1 MGGVIALGECMVELS
16 LQGPAGAAVSYAGDT
31 YNTAVYLS
39 RLGLDVAYG
48 TAVGRG
54 DPFSAGILAALDA
67 EGIGRGLVVEA
78 ERRLPGLYAIQTD
91 ARGERSFF
99 FWRSEAPARDYLGL
113 VDLSALE
120 AALMGAELIFVS
132 AIALAV
138 FGEAGRS
145 LLLPLLARAAEAGVA
160 VAFDTNYRPSLW
172 PGPAAGR
179 GAIEA
184 VLAHCRFLSLSAADV
199 ALFEGGDAGAMARLW
214 AGRGV
219 EVVLRHDDHRIE
231 VMGEGRIESFEPG
244 PPVSV
249 VDTTGAGDSFN
260 AGYLAARLAGR
271 PAAEA
276 VAEGRRLAS
285 VVVAHKGAI
294 IPREAMPG
302 PQSSLR

>member
-16 LQGPAGAAVSYAGDT
+16 LTGPAGAPSGAAVGYAGDT

-39 RLGLDVAYG
+39 RLGLPVAYG

-54 DPFSAGILAALDA
+54 DPFSAGILASLDA

-78 ERRLPGLYAIQTD
+78 PGRLPGLYAIQTD

-99 FWRSEAPARDYLGL
+99 FWRSEAPARDYLSL
-113 VDLSALE
+113 VDPDALSA
-120 AALMGAELIFVS
+120 ALRGADLVYVS

-138 FGEAGRS
+138 FGEAGRAA
-145 LLLPLLARAAEAGVA
+145 LLPMLARAAEAGVA

-184 VLAHCRFLSLSAADV
+184 VLAHCRHLSLSAADV
-199 ALFEGGDAGAMARLW
+199 AAFEGGDAGEMARTW
-214 AGRGV
+214 AARGV

-231 VMGEGRIESFEPG
+231 VLGGGRVEAFPAGE
-244 PPVSV
+244 PVAV

-260 AGYLAARLAGR
+260 AGYLAARLRGAD
-271 PAAEA
+271 AAEA
-276 VAEGRRLAS
+276 VAAGRRLAS

-294 IPREAMPG
+294 IPKAAMP
-302 PQSSLR
+302 